1 MRLLI
6 NIGSVFWRARRSAC
20 AALSRKYEASATNQL
35 ALDGPDFIDYVRFPT
50 VKTDQLFR
58 TMASASSSTQ
68 PKPNLES
75 VCRSTRGKGA
85 QSVGGAAVNLRS
97 VLAAVARSFEVR
109 RNENGL
115 RLVRDRALT
124 LFSRAKADEAKIDDE
139 E

>member
-1 MRLLI
+1 MKRLPLT
-6 NIGSVFWRARRSAC
+6 NSRWMVLTLLTMSGSRRSKRTSCSEQWRVHHPAPTR
-20 AALSRKYEASATNQL
+20 SRIWKRCVGARE
-35 ALDGPDFIDYVRFPT
+35 V
-50 VKTDQLFR
+50 
-58 TMASASSSTQ
+58 
-68 PKPNLES
+68 

-115 RLVRDRALT
+115 RRVRDGALT
-124 LFSRAKADEAKIDDE
+124 LLSRAKADEAKIDDE